1 MVMKTYLNNQEV
13 KEALILTY
21 CRVLVE
27 HFVNGNVMTKEE
39 KTNLKKGGT
48 FIKNTL
54 KSMMQR
60 LGESTA
66 KKYVRLYENSKIVVI
81 SDSELKVLSKRKDAE
96 LNAAYE
102 DSKEYFDLVEIV
114 MDKCCK
120 DCTKHCENCD
130 LCKHFNDN
138 EVIPFYDGNG
148 VEKDLGNCKFS
159 YRSEDVQKRGGE
171 HHEKKS

>member
-1 MVMKTYLNNQEV
+1 MKTYLNNQEV

-81 SDSELKVLSKRKDAE
+81 SDSELKVLSKRKDSE
-96 LNAAYE
+96 LKAAYE
-102 DSKEYFDLVEIV
+102 DSKEYFDLVEIA
-114 MDKCCK
+114 MDMNCK
-120 DCTKHCENCD
+120 DCTKHCEDCD
-130 LCKHFNDN
+130 LCKHFDEQ
-138 EVIPFYDGNG
+138 EVIPFYDNMDSRIA
-148 VEKDLGNCKFS
+148 KDLGNCKFAYKGS
-159 YRSEDVQKRGGE
+159 DVNVN
-171 HHEKKS
+171 KKC

>member
-1 MVMKTYLNNQEV
+1 MKTYLNNQEV

-81 SDSELKVLSKRKDAE
+81 SDSELKVLSKRKDSE
-96 LNAAYE
+96 LTAAYE
-102 DSKEYFDLVEIV
+102 DSKEYFDLVEVV
-114 MDKCCK
+114 MDKCCRNCK
-120 DCTKHCENCD
+120 GNWKECD
-130 LCKHFNDN
+130 LCKHFNEQ
-138 EVIPFYDGNG
+138 EVIPFYDN
-148 VEKDLGNCKFS
+148 VDSETAKDLGNCKYA
-159 YRSEDVQKRGGE
+159 YRGDDVNVN
-171 HHEKKS
+171 KKS

>member
-1 MVMKTYLNNQEV
+1 MKTYLNNQEV

-54 KSMMQR
+54 KSMINR

-66 KKYVRLYENSKIVVI
+66 KKYVRLYDSSKVVVI
-81 SDSELKVLSKRKDAE
+81 SDSELEVLSKRKDAE

-102 DSKEYFDLVEIV
+102 DSKEYFGLVEIV
-114 MDKCCK
+114 MDKCCRY
-120 DCTKHCENCD
+120 CTKHCENCD

-138 EVIPFYDGNG
+138 EIIPFYDENG
-148 VEKDLGNCKFS
+148 VDKDLGNCKYS
-159 YRSEDVQKRGGE
+159 YRGDDVNVNKKR
-171 HHEKKS
+171 

>member
-1 MVMKTYLNNQEV
+1 MKTYLKNQEV
-13 KEALILTY
+13 KEALIRTY

-102 DSKEYFDLVEIV
+102 DSKEYFDLVEV
-114 MDKCCK
+114 AMDMNCK

-171 HHEKKS
+171 YHEKKS

>member
-1 MVMKTYLNNQEV
+1 MKTYLNNQEV

-102 DSKEYFDLVEIV
+102 DSKEYFDLVEII
-114 MDKCCK
+114 MDMNCK

-171 HHEKKS
+171 HREKKS

>member
-1 MVMKTYLNNQEV
+1 MKTYLNNQEV

-54 KSMMQR
+54 KSMIQR

-66 KKYVRLYENSKIVVI
+66 KKYVRLYENTKIVVI

-102 DSKEYFDLVEIV
+102 DSKEYFDLVEII
-114 MDKCCK
+114 MDMNCK

-138 EVIPFYDGNG
+138 EVIPFYDENG

>member
-1 MVMKTYLNNQEV
+1 MKTYLNNQEV

-27 HFVNGNVMTKEE
+27 NFVNGNVMTKEE
-39 KTNLKKGGT
+39 KTNLKRGGT

-54 KSMMQR
+54 KSMINR

-66 KKYVRLYENSKIVVI
+66 KKYVRLYDNSKVVVI
-81 SDSELKVLSKRKDAE
+81 SDSELEVLSKRKDAE

-114 MDKCCK
+114 MDKCCQN
-120 DCTKHCENCD
+120 CTKHCEDCD
-130 LCKHFNDN
+130 LCKHFNEQ
-138 EVIPFYDGNG
+138 EVIPFYDNMDSRIA
-148 VEKDLGNCKFS
+148 KDLGNCKFS
-159 YRSEDVQKRGGE
+159 YKSEDVGGVTDD
-171 HHEKKS
+171 KKC

>member
-1 MVMKTYLNNQEV
+1 MKTYLNNQEV

-96 LNAAYE
+96 LTAAYE
-102 DSKEYFDLVEIV
+102 DSKEYFDLVEV
-114 MDKCCK
+114 AMDMNCK

-148 VEKDLGNCKFS
+148 VDKDLGNCKFS
-159 YRSEDVQKRGGE
+159 YKSEDVKKRGGE

>member
-1 MVMKTYLNNQEV
+1 MKTYLNNQEV

-54 KSMMQR
+54 KSMINR

-66 KKYVRLYENSKIVVI
+66 KKYVRLYDNSKVVVI
-81 SDSELKVLSKRKDAE
+81 SDSELEVLSKRKDAE

-114 MDKCCK
+114 MDKCC
-120 DCTKHCENCD
+120 
-130 LCKHFNDN
+130 
-138 EVIPFYDGNG
+138 
-148 VEKDLGNCKFS
+148 
-159 YRSEDVQKRGGE
+159 
-171 HHEKKS
+171 

>member
-1 MVMKTYLNNQEV
+1 MKTYLNNQET

-21 CRVLVE
+21 CKVLAE

-39 KTNLKKGGT
+39 KTNLKKGST

-102 DSKEYFDLVEIV
+102 DSKEYFDLVEV
-114 MDKCCK
+114 AMDMNCK

-130 LCKHFNDN
+130 LCKHFDDN
-138 EVIPFYDGNG
+138 EIIPFYDKNG
-148 VEKDLGNCKFS
+148 ASKDLENCKYS
-159 YRSEDVQKRGGE
+159 YRGSDVNVN
-171 HHEKKS
+171 KKC

>member
-1 MVMKTYLNNQEV
+1 MKTYLNNQEV

-114 MDKCCK
+114 MDKCCRNCK
-120 DCTKHCENCD
+120 GNWKECD
-130 LCKHFNDN
+130 LCKHFNEQ
-138 EVIPFYDGNG
+138 EVIPFD
-148 VEKDLGNCKFS
+148 EEIDLGTCKYS
-159 YRSEDVQKRGGE
+159 YKLD
-171 HHEKKS
+171 KKKAK

>member
-1 MVMKTYLNNQEV
+1 MFNELMNKVVGPISDSLVIV
-13 KEALILTY
+13 KEAFAKCDTEEEV
-21 CRVLVE
+21 VL
-27 HFVNGNVMTKEE
+27 
-39 KTNLKKGGT
+39 LKKV
-48 FIKNTL
+48 FQDMLND
-54 KSMMQR
+54 
-60 LGESTA
+60 EA
-66 KKYVRLYENSKIVVI
+66 
-81 SDSELKVLSKRKDAE
+81 ELRKDAE

-159 YRSEDVQKRGGE
+159 YKSEDVKKRGEE
-171 HHEKKS
+171 HHGKKS

>member
-1 MVMKTYLNNQEV
+1 MKTYLNNQEV

-81 SDSELKVLSKRKDAE
+81 SDSELKVLSKRKDSE

-102 DSKEYFDLVEIV
+102 DSKEYFDLVEV
-114 MDKCCK
+114 AMDLNCK

-138 EVIPFYDGNG
+138 EVIPFYDENG
-148 VEKDLGNCKFS
+148 LDKDLGNCKFS
-159 YRSEDVQKRGGE
+159 YKSEDVQKRGGE

>member
-1 MVMKTYLNNQEV
+1 
-13 KEALILTY
+13 
-21 CRVLVE
+21 
-27 HFVNGNVMTKEE
+27 
-39 KTNLKKGGT
+39 
-48 FIKNTL
+48 
-54 KSMMQR
+54 MMQR

-148 VEKDLGNCKFS
+148 VDKDLGNCKFS
-159 YRSEDVQKRGGE
+159 YRSEDVQKRGEE
-171 HHEKKS
+171 HHGKKC

>member
-1 MVMKTYLNNQEV
+1 MKTYLNNQEV

-148 VEKDLGNCKFS
+148 VDKDLGTCKFS
-159 YRSEDVQKRGGE
+159 YKSEDVQKRGEE